1 MRHRPGLLGFPLLLS
16 LATGTAAADQT
27 QNYELSVVVDGA
39 RVPEYRLG
47 DRSYVEAIRGRNFTL
62 RLRNPGPER
71 VAVAVSVDGRNVIDA
86 KRTTASSAAK
96 WVLGP
101 WEVLEIPGW
110 QISGETARRFFF
122 TETRSSYAAWLG
134 DTRNVGGIE
143 AVFFREK
150 RRVMPY
156 VTEHRKAQPEA
167 GSRDD
172 QRERPADGNEAGV
185 EGGVEGGVPGGV
197 PGGVLGG
204 TPAMPAPSEPVIA
217 EEKDRGAARNESRPE
232 HGAKQRARPS
242 DSDRFAA
249 TGAGER
255 TDFPVQ
261 WVHFDE
267 DPRPIASIRLRYE
280 FRRELIRL
288 GVLLPERDLYARE
301 RGRGFEREYAPDPG
315 HQR

>member
-1 MRHRPGLLGFPLLLS
+1 MRHRSGLLGFPLLLS
-16 LATGTAAADQT
+16 LATGTAPAGQT
-27 QNYELSVVVDGA
+27 QRYELSVVVDGA
-39 RVPEYRLG
+39 TVPEHRLG

-150 RRVMPY
+150 RRPSPY
-156 VTEHRKAQPEA
+156 VTEHRKADAPEA
-167 GSRDD
+167 ESRDD
-172 QRERPADGNEAGV
+172 QRERSQDRV
-185 EGGVEGGVPGGV
+185 EGGVEGG
-197 PGGVLGG
+197 
-204 TPAMPAPSEPVIA
+204 TPAAPAPPQPVIA
-217 EEKDRGAARNESRPE
+217 EEKDRGAPRNESRPGQ
-232 HGAKQRARPS
+232 GAKQRARPS
-242 DSDRFAA
+242 ESDRFAA

-255 TDFPVQ
+255 TSFPVQ
-261 WVHFDE
+261 WVDFDE
-267 DPRPIASIRLRYE
+267 DPRPVASIRLRYE

-288 GVLLPERDLYARE
+288 GVLLPEKDLYARE

>member
-16 LATGTAAADQT
+16 LATGTALADQT
-27 QNYELSVVVDGA
+27 LRYELSVVVDGA
-39 RVPEYRLG
+39 SVPEYRLG

-156 VTEHRKAQPEA
+156 VTEHRKADAAEA
-167 GSRDD
+167 ESRDD
-172 QRERPADGNEAGV
+172 QRERSPDRV
-185 EGGVEGGVPGGV
+185 EGGVEGGV

-204 TPAMPAPSEPVIA
+204 TPAMPAPSEPAIA
-217 EEKDRGAARNESRPE
+217 EEKDRGAARNESRPG

-242 DSDRFAA
+242 ESDRFAA

-267 DPRPIASIRLRYE
+267 DPRPVASIRLRYE

-288 GVLLPERDLYARE
+288 GVLLPEKDLYARE

-315 HQR
+315 YQR